1 MKMAV
6 LELIQSILLL
16 KKKYKVV
23 FPNVI
28 SSNGDGINDR
38 FRIVSDESLEKID
51 LVEIYDRWGGR
62 VYSRE
67 DVSFSDLEALWN
79 GDFKGRP
86 VAPGVFVYLVRARF
100 IDGVT
105 KDYSGDLTVLR

>member
-1 MKMAV
+1 M
-6 LELIQSILLL
+6 
-16 KKKYKVV
+16 
-23 FPNVI
+23 I